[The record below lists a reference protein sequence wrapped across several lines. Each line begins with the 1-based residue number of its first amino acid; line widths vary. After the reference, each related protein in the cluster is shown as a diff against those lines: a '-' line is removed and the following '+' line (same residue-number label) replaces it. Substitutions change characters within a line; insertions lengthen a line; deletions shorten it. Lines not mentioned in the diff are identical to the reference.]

1 MSDYLPEGVII
12 QILQKLPVKSLIR
25 CISVCKLWYSLIK
38 NPNFI
43 STQIANTSWINTE
56 NNPNP
61 VLLLHFH
68 AGEYSLVFD
77 NQELEDITLHFP
89 FCKLWYSLIKNPNFI
104 STQIANTSWINTENN
119 PNPVLL
125 LHFHAG
131 EYSLVFDNQELED
144 ITLHF
149 PSKSGSRFFR
159 AVGYSNGLLCI
170 SIRHTRCDY
179 GSDNYNDEFIL
190 WNPSIRKS
198 FALPQPNF
206 TFLTSCH
213 YCNDYVGFGF
223 DSNSN
228 DYKVCR
234 MKVHQPYCEKIQ
246 EPKIQI
252 EIYSFNM
259 NSWKIITGNAPER
272 FDKKQVNT

>member
-25 CISVCKLWYSLIK
+25 CISV
-38 NPNFI
+38 
-43 STQIANTSWINTE
+43 
-56 NNPNP
+56 
-61 VLLLHFH
+61 
-68 AGEYSLVFD
+68 
-77 NQELEDITLHFP
+77 
-89 FCKLWYSLIKNPNFI
+89 CKLWYSLIKNPNFI

-234 MKVHQPYCEKIQ
+234 MKIAAYANNALHWIVGYREFDGGVFRNPYVFILVFDMKDEVLG
-246 EPKIQI
+246 
-252 EIYSFNM
+252 EILLPNCLATHIAFGWSVKVFGDSSIAVTHHEFNSYVTPVWVMKEYGVWESWM
-259 NSWKIITGNAPER
+259 NLLKPGSSA
-272 FDKKQVNT
+272 